1 MAKVK
6 RNIAL
11 FDNNIAE
18 VVMKHT
24 LNIDKTGLERGT
36 RGNFDFP
43 VLAVQHGVEIMQYEG
58 EQFACHFHPEAEL
71 TLIASGKMYYRAN
84 DMEYLLCEG
93 DAVFVNAN
101 VMHAGRSC
109 DGASCVYHPINFWPL
124 FLSGHEDSRI
134 DRKYVAPLLGEA
146 LPSVVMRADCPEDA
160 PLLEVVNE
168 VCALA
173 RVHPDGWELLLK
185 AALCRLWY
193 YFYLRRP
200 ADAEERPIGAEAVKR
215 AISFMETHYAEKLS
229 LDDLA
234 REAHLSRSEFCRT
247 FRRYTGRTAF
257 DYLQHQR
264 VLRSLVL
271 LREPR
276 CPVLEV
282 ALSVGFSGAS
292 YYAEIFRRDMG
303 TSPLEWRKKFL

>member
-1 MAKVK
+1 M
-6 RNIAL
+6 NNAL
-11 FDNNIAE
+11 N
-18 VVMKHT
+18 V
-24 LNIDKTGLERGT
+24 DKSGLERGT
-36 RGNFDFP
+36 RGSFDFP
-43 VLAVQHGVEIMQYEG
+43 FVAGQSGVDITQYEG

-84 DMEYLLCEG
+84 DTEYLLGEG

-109 DGASCVYHPINFWPL
+109 EGAPCMYYPINFWPL
-124 FLSGHEDSRI
+124 FLSGHENSRI
-134 DRKYVAPLLGEA
+134 DRKYVALLAGEA
-146 LPSVVMRADCPEDA
+146 MPSVVMRADCAEDA
-160 PLLEVVNE
+160 PLLAAVGEIA
-168 VCALA
+168 CLA
-173 RVHPDGWELLLK
+173 RTRPDGWELLLK

-200 ADAEERPIGAEAVKR
+200 VGVEECAIGAEAVKR
-215 AISFMETHYAEKLS
+215 AISFMEAHYAEKLS

-257 DYLQHQR
+257 EYLQHQR

-276 CPVLEV
+276 CSVLEV
-282 ALSVGFSGAS
+282 ALGVGFSGAS
-292 YYAEIFRRDMG
+292 YYAEIFRRYMG
-303 TSPLEWRKKFL
+303 VSPLEWRKKFL